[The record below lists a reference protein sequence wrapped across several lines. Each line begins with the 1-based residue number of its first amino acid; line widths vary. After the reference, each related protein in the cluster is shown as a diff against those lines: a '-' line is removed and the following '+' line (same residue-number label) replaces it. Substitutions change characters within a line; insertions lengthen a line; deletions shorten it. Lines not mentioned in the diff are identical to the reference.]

1 MTRGDGSGMA
11 GRALKVVVLG
21 LAVAVFCLAPA
32 AAFAV
37 GPSPALLER
46 AARDDAL
53 AARLAQ
59 FSRRAEARG
68 IDVPAKK
75 GRVVVTDARGV
86 SRVRQQQVASS
97 SGDLNTI
104 ALLVDFSDRPHTVA
118 ASWFDDL
125 LFADVFG
132 PQSLRGY
139 YREVSYGTPDAK
151 GLLDVVT
158 ADLPSTTGWLRLPGT
173 LASYTSGGDNGTG
186 SYPNNAQRMVEM
198 AVAAADPLVD
208 FSTYDNDGDGFVDNL
223 FVIHAGQGAEYT
235 GRSRDIW
242 SHQWTT
248 SYPVLVDGVYVT
260 TYSTEPEYWESPG
273 DMTTGVYAHEMGHV
287 LGLPDLYDR
296 DMSSAGI
303 GDWSLMA
310 GGSWNGADGDS
321 PARLDAWSSSRLG
334 WLQPRTVSGMP
345 AARLLSAVSASR
357 TESAVRLYPS
367 GLTGGPEYFLVENR
381 QQTGTDRALPGSGLL
396 VWHVDEAM
404 IGFDDQND
412 DETHKLVDLEEAGGT
427 QDLDWGWRGSGS
439 ADDPFPGSADARAFD
454 DRTTPNA
461 RTYAGAASG
470 VVLAAIS
477 DGAASMSAR
486 IGVTEPGDIVAPTV
500 QVYGARDRW
509 YYNTDTTLTV
519 AATDEAGGSGVA
531 GISYS
536 LDGRPPR
543 VVAGTSVEVVI
554 PSVPNAKHV
563 LVYRATDSAG
573 NHSADRRFTITMDTV
588 GPVGSGRDASGLRR
602 RLIPL
607 RYRFSDRRSPSIWD
621 VRVVIKRRSG
631 VVARTVRMGA
641 STARVRGRWYTTR
654 WRPKD
659 RGTYRYWVYGRDA
672 AGNPQKV
679 RGYGV
684 IKVR

>member
-1 MTRGDGSGMA
+1 MVGWT
-11 GRALKVVVLG
+11 LKVVVFG
-21 LAVAVFCLAPA
+21 LTVAAFCFLPA

-37 GPSPALLER
+37 APSPALLDR

-104 ALLVDFSDRPHTVA
+104 AVLVDFSDQPQAVA

-139 YREVSYGTPDAK
+139 YREVSYGTPDAR

-158 ADLPSTTGWLRLPGT
+158 ADLPSTMGWMRLPGT
-173 LASYTSGGDNGTG
+173 LASYTAGGDNGTG

-198 AVAAADPLVD
+198 AVVAADPLVD

-248 SYPVLVDGVYVT
+248 SYPVAVDGVYVT

-287 LGLPDLYDR
+287 FGLPDLYDH
-296 DMSSAGI
+296 DMSSVGI

-310 GGSWNGADGDS
+310 GGSWNGANGDS

-334 WLQPRTVSGMP
+334 WLQPQTVSGTP

-357 TESAVRLYPS
+357 TDSAVRVYPS

-396 VWHVDEAM
+396 VWHIDETM

-427 QDLDWGWRGSGS
+427 QDLDLGWWGSGS

-461 RTYAGAASG
+461 RTYAGAVSG

-477 DGAASMSAR
+477 DSAASMTAR

-500 QVYGARDRW
+500 QVHGCLLYTSPSPRDR
-509 YYNTDTTLTV
+509 
-519 AATDEAGGSGVA
+519 S
-531 GISYS
+531 
-536 LDGRPPR
+536 
-543 VVAGTSVEVVI
+543 
-554 PSVPNAKHV
+554 
-563 LVYRATDSAG
+563 
-573 NHSADRRFTITMDTV
+573 
-588 GPVGSGRDASGLRR
+588 
-602 RLIPL
+602 
-607 RYRFSDRRSPSIWD
+607 
-621 VRVVIKRRSG
+621 
-631 VVARTVRMGA
+631 
-641 STARVRGRWYTTR
+641 
-654 WRPKD
+654 
-659 RGTYRYWVYGRDA
+659 
-672 AGNPQKV
+672 
-679 RGYGV
+679 
-684 IKVR
+684 